1 MILLPIST
9 METYP
14 AWLLRHLNHQAE
26 GPSRR
31 RGGSTARRPQRARF
45 VERRGGAPR
54 GAAWRRVE
62 VGDEKCWEMLGD
74 AENYGDF
81 VDDFVVDF
89 RIFY

>member
-1 MILLPIST
+1 
-9 METYP
+9 
-14 AWLLRHLNHQAE
+14 
-26 GPSRR
+26 
-31 RGGSTARRPQRARF
+31 
-45 VERRGGAPR
+45 
-54 GAAWRRVE
+54 VE

>member
-1 MILLPIST
+1 MAHSPWGSPKSHLVCYRNMANWLPILLRVFIFGEITIVRSP
-9 METYP
+9 
-14 AWLLRHLNHQAE
+14 R
-26 GPSRR
+26 
-31 RGGSTARRPQRARF
+31 
-45 VERRGGAPR
+45 R